1 MKRDDYQAET
11 HWMKSRWIWKLAK
24 THIPCVY
31 IVFKLSVVPERSFIF
46 HLLRPHYNN
55 LQSLLYF
62 YTLIS
67 SQYTECTYYN
77 PRSIETAR
85 KMCKICKNS
94 NMITTSIPPPLP
106 NPHLASYYSHFTLTK
121 QHIHTHKNAIFIIFH
136 PFLVF
141 ISLFYSNTGNTAA
154 SWCCCWCWWCWG
166 RREGSRQFYYIF

>member
-1 MKRDDYQAET
+1 MIIRLKPIE
-11 HWMKSRWIWKLAK
+11 WKAGEFENSLRH
-24 THIPCVY
+24 TFRVLY

-67 SQYTECTYYN
+67 LQYTEYTYYN

-94 NMITTSIPPPLP
+94 NMITTSIPLP
-106 NPHLASYYSHFTLTK
+106 ISLFISGLILLSFYTHKAAYTR
-121 QHIHTHKNAIFIIFH
+121 THKNAIFIIFH

-154 SWCCCWCWWCWG
+154 ASWCCCWWWCRG

>member
-1 MKRDDYQAET
+1 MIIKQKLIE
-11 HWMKSRWIWKLAK
+11 WKAGEFENSLRH
-24 THIPCVY
+24 TFRVY

-94 NMITTSIPPPLP
+94 NMITTSIPPTPPILIW
-106 NPHLASYYSHFTLTK
+106 PHITLIL
-121 QHIHTHKNAIFIIFH
+121 HSHTHKNAIFIIFH

-141 ISLFYSNTGNTAA
+141 ISLFYSNTGNTA
-154 SWCCCWCWWCWG
+154 SWCCCWWWCRG